1 MQVQSLGQEDPLKD
15 ELATYSSI
23 LALKIPWTEK
33 PDRLQFM
40 WLQTAGVT
48 AHAFTH
54 PPKTVFNP
62 SQRAAH
68 GQWLMWKFSDL
79 SPMPQSETSKAILS
93 PQALIGH

>member
-15 ELATYSSI
+15 ELATYCSI

-62 SQRAAH
+62 AQRAAH
-68 GQWLMWKFSDL
+68 DQWLMWKFNDL
-79 SPMPQSETSKAILS
+79 SPMPQSETFMELLTLQ
-93 PQALIGH
+93 PYHF